1 MALTPEQVAEYLA
14 GLDAETLK
22 IIQKKKSAV
31 KKVKADSEREQKL
44 QKYRK
49 LAEEEIKG
57 KKLNELREMYINIRA
72 PQLQKTESN
81 KASEKSTASKV
92 KCQCRCFKKNWDN
105 WKVCGK
111 TFMDSTGNPPP
122 EGKEW
127 NESVPCG
134 KSVVKGSV
142 FCKNHQS
149 EESRKNDG
157 IHGTPYHFPNHTSES
172 QKVWVA
178 WVQFLD
184 KELKPQENP
193 EPPAEGGAVESEIP
207 EESEGEESGEES
219 EGEESE
225 GEQSEL
231 EADESEE

>member
-1 MALTPEQVAEYLA
+1 MSLTPEQVAEYLA

-22 IIQKKKSAV
+22 VIQKKKSAV
-31 KKVKADSEREQKL
+31 KKSKVDSERQQKL

-57 KKLNELREMYINIRA
+57 KKLNEIREMYINIRA

-111 TFMDSTGNPPP
+111 SFMDSTGHPPP

-134 KSVVKGSV
+134 RSIVKGSV

-149 EESRKNDG
+149 EESRLNDG
-157 IHGTPYHFPNHTSES
+157 IHGSPYHFPNHTSES
-172 QKVWVA
+172 QKIWVA
-178 WVQFLD
+178 WVQFID
-184 KELKPQENP
+184 KELKPPENP
-193 EPPAEGGAVESEIP
+193 ENPESE
-207 EESEGEESGEES
+207 SEVPAEESGEES

-231 EADESEE
+231 GEDESEE